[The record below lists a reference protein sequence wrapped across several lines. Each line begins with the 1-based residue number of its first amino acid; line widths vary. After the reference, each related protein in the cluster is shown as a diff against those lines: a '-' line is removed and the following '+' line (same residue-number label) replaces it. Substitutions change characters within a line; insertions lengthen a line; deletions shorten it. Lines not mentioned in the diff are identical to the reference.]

1 MLIQKINDTN
11 FYCFI
16 HIEKCAG
23 TTFSHSLKY
32 NIPGYLSLKPWYY
45 WSNEPGNFLSAK
57 ELKYLLILFPFLKGI
72 GGHTTRTFAG
82 YESVVNKEI
91 KYFTFVRNPIARY
104 MSHYNHQVNK
114 MGIDWKLDEF
124 IKEERFNNYM
134 TRRIAGEANLAK
146 AIERIEEDFSF
157 VGLFEKYDESIVLM
171 NQFVF
176 NGKLLLYYE
185 RKNDSLYEKKLNYND
200 LDNHVKENIMKNN
213 LLDLELYKYIKN
225 KIYPK
230 FISRYSGNL
239 KNDLEQFLFKNS
251 TYRYR
256 KVRYYLI
263 NSTRLITENLIEQFA
278 HKVVD
283 SSK

>member
-1 MLIQKINDTN
+1 MQLNPKY

-32 NIPGYLSLKPWYY
+32 NVPFYLSLKPWYF
-45 WSNEPGNFLSAK
+45 WSNEKGNYFRKEELSIL
-57 ELKYLLILFPFLKGI
+57 LKYFPMLSGI
-72 GGHTTRTFAG
+72 GGHTTRTFLD
-82 YESVVNKEI
+82 YESVIKKPI
-91 KYFTFVRNPIARY
+91 KYFTFLRDPIKRY
-104 MSHYNHQVNK
+104 MSHFNHQVNK
-114 MGIDWKLDEF
+114 KGIDWKLDEF

-134 TRRIAGEANLAK
+134 TRRIAGEANLKK
-146 AIERIEEDFSF
+146 AIQRIEEDFSF

-176 NGKLLLYYE
+176 DEELLLYYE
-185 RKNDSLYEKKLNYND
+185 TKNDSLYEKKLNYND
-200 LDNHVKENIMKNN
+200 LDNHIQEKIMKNN
-213 LLDLELYKYIKN
+213 LLDLELYKYVKE
-225 KIYPK
+225 KIYPQ

-239 KNDLEQFLFKNS
+239 KNDTKKFLSKNS
-251 TYRYR
+251 TYRYK

-263 NSTRLITENLIEQFA
+263 NSSRLITENFIEPLA